1 MKCTRGESRYKP
13 PFLLLK
19 YMLDVRKK
27 KKMQMREK
35 QFYKTDIDEDEF
47 IFVTFFEWCGV
58 DIR

>member
-1 MKCTRGESRYKP
+1 
-13 PFLLLK
+13 
-19 YMLDVRKK
+19 
-27 KKMQMREK
+27 MREK